1 MLKLKD
7 EIDLNNKLT
16 IFIHKS
22 RGRKLV
28 FDPKEVSETD
38 YPKYKALGFNIFR
51 CKSCG
56 TDTCF
61 GDCNIQKFELE
72 LIQTEPEVI
81 QTEPIQKEPEAIQT
95 EPEAKIKEKD
105 SKNLDEVPPVKKKKG
120 RPKKQN

>member
-16 IFIHKS
+16 IFVHKS

-51 CKSCG
+51 CKNCG

-61 GDCNIQKFELE
+61 GDCNVQIFEPE
-72 LIQTEPEVI
+72 LIQTEPDVI
-81 QTEPIQKEPEAIQT
+81 QTEPDV
-95 EPEAKIKEKD
+95 KIKEKD
-105 SKNLDEVPPVKKKKG
+105 SENLDEVSPVKKKKG